1 MVKTLVVDDTEDT
14 RMVLSQ
20 MVEQV
25 GGKVVAQAAS
35 AVEALVWLDHHG
47 VDLVLTDF
55 QMPEMRGDVL
65 VSRIRAQWPTVQ
77 TAMISVLADAD
88 IAARAQA
95 AGVHWLLSKPVTLVQ
110 LEQVV
115 RGAVSHSSR
124 WSGGPPA

>member
-14 RMVLSQ
+14 RLVLSQ
-20 MVEQV
+20 MIEQV
-25 GGKVVAQAAS
+25 GGRVVGQVAS
-35 AVEALVWLDHHG
+35 GAEALTWLEQQD

-65 VSRIRAQWPTVQ
+65 VSRIRAQWPTVRI
-77 TAMISVLADAD
+77 AMISVLADAD
-88 IAARAQA
+88 IEARAQA
-95 AGVHWLLSKPVTLVQ
+95 AGVHWLLSKPVTLAQ

-124 WSGGPPA
+124 WSGDPRE